1 MNRCVL
7 GFTALALS
15 GLLGNLAQARSEAV
29 RSPDAVRAPMLLAQ
43 NLPGSNNNPYNSP
56 IRRANPN
63 SMQGTQ
69 PSAPTV
75 RDLNTAPVPR
85 PPTLENGGIG
95 NGYPRSGSAPGA
107 VKPSIQPKSPPRD
120 SNDSNR

>member
-1 MNRCVL
+1 MNNLLR
-7 GFTALALS
+7 ALVAFALMS
-15 GLLGNLAQARSEAV
+15 GASAVAFAAPQAAHPNS
-29 RSPDAVRAPMLLAQ
+29 SPTSAMLLAQ

-69 PSAPTV
+69 PSTPAV
-75 RDLNTAPVPR
+75 RGVNPVPVQR

-95 NGYPRSGSAPGA
+95 NGYPRT
-107 VKPSIQPKSPPRD
+107 ITQPRIIDPTPVTPPR
-120 SNDSNR
+120 NQQQR

>member
-1 MNRCVL
+1 MNNLLRGL
-7 GFTALALS
+7 AAFALMSWAS
-15 GLLGNLAQARSEAV
+15 SAVFAAPQASHT
-29 RSPDAVRAPMLLAQ
+29 SSNPMLLAQ

-69 PSAPTV
+69 PSAPAV
-75 RDLNTAPVPR
+75 RGVNPVPVQR

-95 NGYPRSGSAPGA
+95 NGYPRT
-107 VKPSIQPKSPPRD
+107 ITQPRIIDPTPVTPPR
-120 SNDSNR
+120 NQQQR

>member
-1 MNRCVL
+1 MNNLLR
-7 GFTALALS
+7 ALAAFALMS
-15 GLLGNLAQARSEAV
+15 GASAVAFAAPQAAHPDS
-29 RSPDAVRAPMLLAQ
+29 SPTSAMLLAQ

-69 PSAPTV
+69 PSAPAV
-75 RDLNTAPVPR
+75 RGVNPVPVQR

-95 NGYPRSGSAPGA
+95 NGYPR
-107 VKPSIQPKSPPRD
+107 IITQPRIIDPTPVTPPR
-120 SNDSNR
+120 NQQQR